1 MTARFQG
8 EGLAKAMVRAAFLP
22 FLVLACFMSGNP
34 VADAGELSK
43 RPNLVVILADDL
55 GYGDLGCF
63 GSRDIQTP
71 NIDAMAAEGMRLT
84 NFYVNAPVCSPV
96 RAGFLTG
103 RSHVRCGAEHVF
115 TPADLESGLPL
126 NEPTLAEELKR
137 GGYATGLFGK
147 WHLGYAE
154 KFNPINRGFDRFVGH
169 LSGFLDYHTHVN
181 PRIGDD
187 WRDGLAKTAGDGYS
201 TDLIGKHSTEFVKA
215 HKGKPFFL
223 FVSHQAPHSPYQG
236 PEDGPLMRWEDGKV
250 VKTSKE
256 KQDKEERDAKYIAM
270 TERMDK
276 TVGDLL
282 KVLEDEG
289 LADRTLVL
297 FVSDNGPS
305 YLAGTTGGLRGGKH
319 SLWEGGIRVPAVARW
334 PGKIKAG
341 TVTDQPATVL
351 DLFPTFLALAG
362 VEPEAGTTL
371 DGIDIGPLLFGE
383 KSLPERPLCW
393 RYLKS
398 VAVRDGKWKFLGRY
412 DPETRQA
419 ELAGE
424 GGGGLF
430 DLKADPAEEHDLAAE
445 HPEVVEDLKRTYQV
459 WEASVANDRK
469 RRQREE

>member
-1 MTARFQG
+1 MSVHLQGKGPAR
-8 EGLAKAMVRAAFLP
+8 AMVRPALLLLICFL
-22 FLVLACFMSGNP
+22 FGNSVTHASEP
-34 VADAGELSK
+34 SK

-71 NIDAMAAEGMRLT
+71 NIDAMAAGGMRLT
-84 NFYVNAPVCSPV
+84 NFYVNAPVCSPT

-115 TPADLESGLPL
+115 TPADLQSGLPL
-126 NEPTLAEELKR
+126 NERTLAEELKR
-137 GGYATGLFGK
+137 GGYTTGLFGK

-154 KFNPINRGFDRFVGH
+154 KFNPTRRGFDRFVGH

-181 PRIGDD
+181 PQIGYD
-187 WRDGLAKTAGDGYS
+187 WWDGLAKTAGDGYS
-201 TDLIGKHSTEFVKA
+201 TDLIGKHSIEFVKT
-215 HKGKPFFL
+215 HKDKPFFL

-236 PEDGPLMRWEDGKV
+236 PEDGPLMRWEDGNV
-250 VKTSKE
+250 VKTQE
-256 KQDKEERDAKYIAM
+256 KQDKEKRYAKYIAM

-282 KVLEDEG
+282 KVIDDEG

-334 PGKIKAG
+334 PGRIKAG
-341 TVTDQPATVL
+341 AVADQPATVL
-351 DLFPTFLALAG
+351 DLFPTLLALAG
-362 VEPEAGTTL
+362 VKSEAGVTL
-371 DGIDIGPLLFGE
+371 DGIDVGPLLFEG

-398 VAVRDGKWKFLGRY
+398 AAVRDGKWKLVGKY

-419 ELAGE
+419 ELAGKY
-424 GGGGLF
+424 GGLF
-430 DLKADPAEEHDLAAE
+430 DLEADPAEEHDLAAE
-445 HPEVVEDLKRTYQV
+445 HPEIVEKLKSAYEA
-459 WEASVANDRK
+459 WESSVANDSR
-469 RRQREE
+469 RRQRKEEEE

>member
-1 MTARFQG
+1 MKTPTTITGNRVPLMACRLGVGLSCLLLIAEAATAC
-8 EGLAKAMVRAAFLP
+8 EAP
-22 FLVLACFMSGNP
+22 
-34 VADAGELSK
+34 
-43 RPNLVVILADDL
+43 RPPNIVIILADDL
-55 GYGDLGCF
+55 GYGDLGCY
-63 GSRDIQTP
+63 GSKEIKTP
-71 NIDAMAAEGMRLT
+71 NIDAMASDGMKFT
-84 NFYVNAPVCSPV
+84 DFYVNAPVCSPT

-126 NEPTLAEELKR
+126 NERTLAEELKR

-154 KFNPINRGFDRFVGH
+154 KFNPTRRGFDRFVGH

-181 PRIGDD
+181 PRIGYD
-187 WRDGLAKTAGDGYS
+187 WWDGLAKTAGDGCS
-201 TDLIGKHSTEFVKA
+201 TDLIGKHSVEFVKK

-236 PEDGPLMRWEDGKV
+236 PEDGPLIRWEDGKA
-250 VKTSKE
+250 VKTQE
-256 KQDKEERDAKYIAM
+256 KQDKEERYAKYIAM
-270 TERMDK
+270 TERMDQ

-282 KVLEDEG
+282 EVLEDEG
-289 LADRTLVL
+289 LAGRTLVL

-341 TVTDQPATVL
+341 AVTDQPATVL
-351 DLFPTFLALAG
+351 DLFPTFLTLAG
-362 VEPEAGTTL
+362 VKPEADATL
-371 DGIDIGPLLFGE
+371 DGIDIGPLLFQG

-393 RYLKS
+393 RYLKY
-398 VAVRDGKWKFLGRY
+398 VAVRHGKWKLVGKYDRQTQQADFSGRH
-412 DPETRQA
+412 
-419 ELAGE
+419 
-424 GGGGLF
+424 GGLF

-445 HPEVVEDLKRTYQV
+445 HPEIVEKLKRAYQA
-459 WEASVANDRK
+459 WEASVADDRK
-469 RRQREE
+469 RRQRKETEQ